1 MNRED
6 FPILENN
13 PGLIYFDNGATT
25 LKPKCMIDAT
35 SEYYEKYSA
44 NAHRG
49 DYDISLKVDMAYE
62 GVREAVAKFINAEKN
77 EIVFTSGS
85 TEALNEIAFGYFKN
99 RLNSNDEILIS
110 YAEHASNV
118 LPWFRVQSETG
129 CKLNFIPL
137 DENEHITLEN
147 VKKTIT
153 DNTKVI
159 SLAYITNVIGDIRPI
174 KEIVEYAHSKSILV
188 VVDGA
193 QSVPHIKTDVKDL
206 DVDFLAFSAHKMC
219 GPTGVGVLYGKY
231 ELLKGTV
238 PLMYGGGMN
247 EKFDSPECVE
257 LKDVPTRFE
266 AGTPNIAGVIG
277 FGSVINYINNI
288 GIDNIKKHET
298 ELKDYCI
305 SKMKEIPH
313 INIISNSDSGIVT
326 FNVDGIFPQDVAVY
340 LNKYHICVR
349 AGNHC
354 AKILKNETN
363 VNNTVRASFYIYN
376 TKEEID
382 KFVDLLKDKDKIIRE
397 MI

>member
-6 FPILENN
+6 FPIFKNN
-13 PGLIYFDNGATT
+13 SELIYFDNGATT

-62 GVREAVAKFINAEKN
+62 GVREEVAKFINAEKN
-77 EIVFTSGS
+77 EIIFTSGS
-85 TEALNEIAFGYFKN
+85 TEALNLVAFGYFKN
-99 RLNSNDEILIS
+99 RLNSNDEVLIS

-118 LPWFRVQSETG
+118 LPWFRIQSETG

-153 DNTKVI
+153 ENTKVI

-174 KEIVEYAHSKSILV
+174 KEIVEYAHSKNILV

-206 DVDFLAFSAHKMC
+206 DVDFLAFSAHKMM

-231 ELLKGTV
+231 ELLKGMV

-277 FGSVINYINNI
+277 FGAVINYINNI
-288 GIDNIKKHET
+288 GIDNIYKHEI

-382 KFVDLLKDKDKIIRE
+382 KFVDLLRDKDKIIRE

>member
-6 FPILENN
+6 FPIIKNN

-62 GVREAVAKFINAEKN
+62 GVRESVAKFINAEKN
-77 EIVFTSGS
+77 EIIFTSGS
-85 TEALNEIAFGYFKN
+85 TEALNEVAFGYFKN

-118 LPWFRVQSETG
+118 LPWFRIQSETG

-153 DNTKVI
+153 ENTKVI

-174 KEIVEYAHSKSILV
+174 KEIVEYAHSKNILV

-206 DVDFLAFSAHKMC
+206 DVDFLAFSAHKMM

-231 ELLKGTV
+231 ELLKGMV

-288 GIDNIKKHET
+288 GIDNIYKHEI

-363 VNNTVRASFYIYN
+363 VNNTVRASFYVYN

-382 KFVDLLKDKDKIIRE
+382 KFVDLLRDKDKIIRE

>member
-6 FPILENN
+6 FPIIKNN
-13 PGLIYFDNGATT
+13 PELIYFDNGATT

-62 GVREAVAKFINAEKN
+62 GVRESVAKFINAEKN

-85 TEALNEIAFGYFKN
+85 TEALNEVAFGYFKN

-118 LPWFRVQSETG
+118 LPWFRIQSETG

-153 DNTKVI
+153 ENTKVI

-174 KEIVEYAHSKSILV
+174 KEIVEYAHSKNILV

-206 DVDFLAFSAHKMC
+206 DVDFLAFSAHKMM

-231 ELLKGTV
+231 ELLKGMV

-288 GIDNIKKHET
+288 GIDNIYKHEI

-363 VNNTVRASFYIYN
+363 VNNTVRASFYVYN

-382 KFVDLLKDKDKIIRE
+382 KFVDLLRDKDKIIRE

>member
-6 FPILENN
+6 FPIIKNN
-13 PGLIYFDNGATT
+13 PELIYFDNGATT

-62 GVREAVAKFINAEKN
+62 GVRESVAKFINAEKN

-85 TEALNEIAFGYFKN
+85 TEALNEVVFGYFKN

-118 LPWFRVQSETG
+118 LPWFRIQSETG

-153 DNTKVI
+153 ENTKVI

-174 KEIVEYAHSKSILV
+174 KEIVEYAHSKNILV

-206 DVDFLAFSAHKMC
+206 DVDFLAFSAHKMM

-231 ELLKGTV
+231 ELLKGMV

-288 GIDNIKKHET
+288 GIDNIYNHEI

-363 VNNTVRASFYIYN
+363 VNNTVRASFYVYN

-382 KFVDLLKDKDKIIRE
+382 KFVDLLRDKDKIIRE